1 MPTYPHIEQYR
12 AYLQQLKD
20 FGGSDNELSI
30 RPAFQNCLDA
40 YCREHREKLGLVPEL
55 SAVAAV
61 KGPIGSLSIIRRPC
75 HRHPAASGS

>member
-55 SAVAAV
+55 SAGGGEGAYWFIVDNQEALS
-61 KGPIGSLSIIRRPC
+61 PSPGS
-75 HRHPAASGS
+75 